1 MSGYLLDSSIVIPFL
16 REQTAGNAGQATRY
30 LGSLPGRARVHLSIV
45 AYAEI
50 LEHAADPI
58 ELARELR
65 ARFRFIGL
73 GQDIAERV
81 ALMQSRSIRRMGEND
96 AWVAAT
102 AMKGGFVLVGDDDEA
117 FEDRSGLTYVNFR
130 R

>member
-1 MSGYLLDSSIVIPFL
+1 MSGYLLDFSIVIPFL

-58 ELARELR
+58 ELAREFR
-65 ARFRFIGL
+65 ARLIQLRQRSLI
-73 GQDIAERV
+73 RV
-81 ALMQSRSIRRMGEND
+81 SLTSISARGRG
-96 AWVAAT
+96 
-102 AMKGGFVLVGDDDEA
+102 
-117 FEDRSGLTYVNFR
+117 R
-130 R
+130 